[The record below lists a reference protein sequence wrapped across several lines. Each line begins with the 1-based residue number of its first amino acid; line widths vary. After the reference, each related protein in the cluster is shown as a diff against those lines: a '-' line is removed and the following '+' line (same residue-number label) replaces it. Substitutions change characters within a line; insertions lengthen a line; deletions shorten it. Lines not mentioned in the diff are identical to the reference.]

1 MYLKSTSLPLPVP
14 PSFSSIFLSR
24 GQHSAGLCGKREAG
38 GLWGEQ
44 AATDHLSVR
53 NRDQVSD
60 WYSLLDEPRG
70 DQWRGLW
77 QEGWYLVRRIYY
89 WGRLISK
96 IVSTSLSPSLSNHWL
111 RLKAHMQSFV
121 IFLIITV
128 CLINQCLFNE
138 NKSYLLLFVSLSF
151 LSPLLCLIVW
161 VLGNTHF

>member
-1 MYLKSTSLPLPVP
+1 MRECIYTTLPLPVLS
-14 PSFSSIFLSR
+14 SFSR

-77 QEGWYLVRRIYY
+77 QE
-89 WGRLISK
+89 S
-96 IVSTSLSPSLSNHWL
+96 
-111 RLKAHMQSFV
+111 
-121 IFLIITV
+121 
-128 CLINQCLFNE
+128 
-138 NKSYLLLFVSLSF
+138 
-151 LSPLLCLIVW
+151 
-161 VLGNTHF
+161 